1 MSVLSTSTSGKRQ
14 VLLAASS
21 SGSARALLDEGRKAD
36 EVNAEMTTM
45 PMPPQVREGQTIR
58 RTSAKSA

>member
-1 MSVLSTSTSGKRQ
+1 MTMSILSTRRPSNSDAGQSLLVEGK
-14 VLLAASS
+14 
-21 SGSARALLDEGRKAD
+21 KAD
-36 EVNAEMTTM
+36 ECNSAAAAS